1 MDALC
6 SSSLRVLVD
15 LQVIIQGFHPTAR
28 WKLRHVPGPSPLWVF
43 GNTLEVR
50 HYDFLLFLAWDAWA
64 KKYGK
69 VFKWFWGPQ
78 PVITVRGK
86 SRLVAAQHHHPTYV
100 AAVASRIGPA

>member
-86 SRLVAAQHHHPTYV
+86 SRLVAAQHHHPHQ
-100 AAVASRIGPA
+100 